1 MSGFLFGGPKR
12 AYFELF
18 KKLNIVVIQKI
29 LIVCL
34 IKQKLKNY
42 EKNYLF
48 IMCCN
53 LYFCL

>member
-12 AYFELF
+12 PYFELF

-48 IMCCN
+48 IMCCS
-53 LYFCL
+53 L